1 MCASEYIVTQSITLS
16 LSLSLSPHLS
26 ITPLLVCALS
36 QTAPVVGPVRRPD
49 TAAVHTRKSI
59 EGLNQEISFALEGMQ
74 IILPVRQR
82 AREG

>member
-1 MCASEYIVTQSITLS
+1 MCASEYIVTQSIALS
-16 LSLSLSPHLS
+16 LSFSLSLSPP
-26 ITPLLVCALS
+26 PLLVCALS